1 MVLRSPE
8 RLQCKK
14 GDFKIAGRGDVF
26 SIPYFKKSR
35 REKAKMRENSWKNAI
50 IHGDVFTKLS
60 MIIFGFGN
68 IVRKQVIKGLLFL
81 SLEISFILFF
91 IMSGAAN
98 LRNLVTL
105 GTRKS
110 EQVFDEAKQIYVNSQ
125 GDNSMLFL
133 LYGIITVLVVVLFC
147 VIVENECKV
156 SLSGTAAKGT
166 EKTH

>member
-1 MVLRSPE
+1 
-8 RLQCKK
+8 
-14 GDFKIAGRGDVF
+14 
-26 SIPYFKKSR
+26 
-35 REKAKMRENSWKNAI
+35 MRENSWKNAI

-110 EQVFDEAKQIYVNSQ
+110 EQVFDKAKQIYVNSQ

-133 LYGIITVLVVVLFC
+133 LYGIITVLVVVLF
-147 VIVENECKV
+147 VLLWRMNVKSAYQVQRQKEQKKQAGAE
-156 SLSGTAAKGT
+156 A
-166 EKTH
+166 E